1 MKSLLFSAACGLSLV
16 GAAACA
22 PHTPAARAA
31 LDCPATQGKLTRTGM
46 GADGKTCAYVSS
58 TGDEVSLRLIPVSN
72 GVQAA
77 LAPIEQ
83 ELQAEVGPPTTAD
96 TASDDQPASPKSPKP
111 PRVAGAGTAAGPE
124 RTAREIAA
132 DAAKADAEADA
143 DADGGATASGAHRHH
158 GESTHIDLPG
168 VHVDADGDRETAEVQ
183 VGMIHV
189 NAGENGAVIRMS
201 RDVRLRGEA
210 FSPEKRGFRAS
221 YILARDNLKDG
232 YRAVG
237 YEAAGPRTGPI
248 TVAVVKSRTGEH
260 HHLFNSVKKLVRR
273 NGGV

>member
-1 MKSLLFSAACGLSLV
+1 MKSLLFGAACGLSLC
-16 GAAACA
+16 GAVACA
-22 PHTPAARAA
+22 PHTPVARAA
-31 LDCPATQGKLTRTGM
+31 LDCPATQGKLTRTSM
-46 GADGKTCAYVSS
+46 AADGKTCAYVS
-58 TGDEVSLRLIPVSN
+58 TNGDEVSLRLIPVGN

-77 LAPIEQ
+77 LSPIEQ
-83 ELQAEVGPPTTAD
+83 ELQAEVGPPATVD
-96 TASDDQPASPKSPKP
+96 KASDNHPAPSKSPKP
-111 PRVAGAGTAAGPE
+111 PRASGAGPAADAE
-124 RTAREIAA
+124 RAAQEAEA
-132 DAAKADAEADA
+132 DAAKAEADAEADA
-143 DADGGATASGAHRHH
+143 GAAASNAHAHH

-168 VHVDADGDRETAEVQ
+168 VHVDADGDKETADVQ

-248 TVAVVKSRTGEH
+248 TVAVVKSKSDEH
-260 HHLFNSVKKLVRR
+260 HHLFRSVKKLVRR